1 MSTLLC
7 HQMGAAKVPK
17 FGLFGLK
24 ATQRQRR
31 RRREAEKTV
40 ALKADY
46 GKQALAY
53 QALYYTPYGSYY
65 TFYGTYAQVGLFSLP
80 ILLFPSVVGA
90 VLFGIGVLLGQVV
103 FLLHLFLDLMG
114 ILSFISVQ

>member
-1 MSTLLC
+1 
-7 HQMGAAKVPK
+7 MGAAKVPK

-65 TFYGTYAQVGLFSLP
+65 TFYGTYAQVGLFSLL
-80 ILLFPSVVGA
+80 ILLFPSGVAA
-90 VLFGIGVLLGQVV
+90 VLFGIGVLLGHE
-103 FLLHLFLDLMG
+103 LA
-114 ILSFISVQ
+114 SFSGFV